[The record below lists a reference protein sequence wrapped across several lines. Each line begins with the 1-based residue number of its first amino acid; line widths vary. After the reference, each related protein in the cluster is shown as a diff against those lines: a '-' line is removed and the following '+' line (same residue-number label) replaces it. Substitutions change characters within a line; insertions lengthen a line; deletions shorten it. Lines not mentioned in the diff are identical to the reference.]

1 MTTWTPDIAQ
11 RRGPRYIA
19 IAEAIADA
27 VATGDLA
34 PGTRMPTHR
43 DLATRL
49 GVTVGTI
56 TRAYAEAIRRDLITG
71 EVGRGTFVRASLVT
85 FTPLS
90 TRQDDAQPDVYDF
103 AVNLPAQ
110 GIAADRLRD
119 TLPRMAAD
127 TNPDSLVGYPSDDD
141 LDRARQSLA
150 SFAEA
155 HGVPLAPDRLIVNN
169 GAQNGM
175 LAALLTLCR
184 AGDTVLCD
192 ELTYPGMKNLAR
204 LLGVRLHGLAMD
216 GHGMTVE
223 ALEHAILHH
232 APRAVYI
239 VPNYQ
244 NPLGTVWP
252 RDRREA
258 LARLAKRHG
267 IWIIEDDV
275 FGFLAEDTERLPPLA
290 ALAPERTIYLNS
302 AAKCMG
308 PGLRVGYMIGPTELL
323 PALSAGVR
331 LSTMTPAPLTLQVA
345 VRWIEDGTAR
355 DSCRW
360 HRAEAR
366 ARRNLALQALDG
378 YNVYGDAG
386 SYHLWLSLP
395 EPWRSDEFTRA
406 ARHRGIIVSAS
417 DHFVLGRRA
426 APPAVRLGLGGSK
439 SRARIEEGLTRLA
452 DMLRAGP
459 VTTFSSIF

>member
-1 MTTWTPDIAQ
+1 MTTWTPDISQ
-11 RRGPRYIA
+11 RSGPRYIA

-27 VATGDLA
+27 VASGDLA
-34 PGTRMPTHR
+34 PGARMPTHR

-49 GVTVGTI
+49 EVTVGTV

-71 EVGRGTFVRASLVT
+71 EVGRGTFVRGSLMS

-90 TRQDDAQPDVYDF
+90 TRHDAEPNVFDF
-103 AVNLPAQ
+103 AVNLPAD

-119 TLPRMAAD
+119 TLPRMVAEPGLN
-127 TNPDSLVGYPSDDD
+127 TLVGYPNDAD
-141 LDRARQSLA
+141 LEHARQGLA

-155 HGVPLAPDRLIVNN
+155 HGVPMAPDRLIVNN

-175 LAALLTLCR
+175 LAALLTICR
-184 AGDTVLCD
+184 AGDIVLCD

-204 LLGVRLHGLAMD
+204 LLGVRLQGLAMD
-216 GHGMTVE
+216 GHGMTIE
-223 ALEHAILHH
+223 ALEHAIRHH

-244 NPLGTVWP
+244 NPTGTIWP

-258 LARLAKRHG
+258 LAKLALRHG

-275 FGFLAEDTERLPPLA
+275 YGFLAEDSERLQPLA
-290 ALAPERTIYLNS
+290 ALAPDRTIYLNS
-302 AAKCMG
+302 AAKCMA
-308 PGLRVGYMIGPTELL
+308 PGLRVGFMIGPAELL
-323 PALSAGVR
+323 PALHAGVR
-331 LSTMTPAPLTLQVA
+331 LSTMTPAPLTLSVA
-345 VRWIEDGTAR
+345 IRWIEDGTAR
-355 DSCRW
+355 ESCRW
-360 HRAEAR
+360 HRQEAR

-378 YNVYGDAG
+378 YAVFGDAG
-386 SYHLWLSLP
+386 SYHLWLTLP

-417 DHFVLGRRA
+417 DHFVLGRRP

-439 SRARIEEGLTRLA
+439 SRDKIEEGLSRLA
-452 DMLRAGP
+452 DMLRGGP